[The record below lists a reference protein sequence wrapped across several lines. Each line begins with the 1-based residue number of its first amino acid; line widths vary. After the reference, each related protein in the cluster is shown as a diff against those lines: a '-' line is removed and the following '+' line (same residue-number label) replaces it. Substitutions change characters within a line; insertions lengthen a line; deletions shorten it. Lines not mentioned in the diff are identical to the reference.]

1 MDYLFHLVFVAGYW
15 AVAAIG
21 LNLILGYTG
30 LLSVT
35 HAAFIGIGAYSVA
48 ILTTA
53 FGLHA
58 FWGLLLGMVLA
69 ALIAL
74 LIGLVLSRFRGDYYM
89 LVTLG
94 FNVVVYGL
102 FLNLEGLTGGP
113 LGIASIPRPTLFGLV
128 IRPGFSYFL
137 VLVAALLLVY
147 AVARFVTNSS
157 LGRVLAAIRED
168 EEAISV
174 FGYPVAKYKL
184 FIFVVGAVLAAFIGA
199 VVAPYVTYIDPNNY
213 GINESIAIFIIA
225 IFGGLGSLR
234 GSIVGAVVLALV
246 PEMLRFVGFPS
257 SIAGD
262 MRQLIYGLV
271 LVLVMLYRPQGLFGK
286 FKF

>member
-1 MDYLFHLVFVAGYW
+1 MDYFFHLIFIAGYW
-15 AVAAIG
+15 AIAAMS

-53 FGLHA
+53 FGVNA
-58 FWGLLLGMVLA
+58 FWGLLLGMALA
-69 ALIAL
+69 GVVAF
-74 LIGLVLSRFRGDYYM
+74 LIGIVLSRFRGDYYM

-102 FLNLEGLTGGP
+102 FLNLHDLTGGP
-113 LGIASIPRPTLFGLV
+113 LGIPSIPRPSLFGFV

-137 VLVAALLLVY
+137 VMVGAVLLIY
-147 AVARFVTNSS
+147 FAARFITKSS
-157 LGRVLAAIRED
+157 FGRVLAAIRED
-168 EEAISV
+168 EDAISV
-174 FGYPVAKYKL
+174 FGYSVQKYKL
-184 FIFVVGAVLAAFIGA
+184 LIFVIGAMIAAFLGA
-199 VVAPYVTYIDPNNY
+199 IITPYLTYIDPNNY
-213 GINESIAIFIIA
+213 VIHESIAIFIVA

-234 GSIVGAVVLALV
+234 GSILGAIVLTLV
-246 PEMLRFVGFPS
+246 PELLRFVGFPS

-262 MRQLIYGLV
+262 MRQLVYGLV
-271 LVLVMLYRPQGLFGK
+271 LVVLMLYRPQGLRGK